1 MPKLGLIPLVN
12 RACTGGTHPAPPNR
26 SAVPDRFRPLIADAL
41 YRLADS
47 TQCGDSGG
55 LPDQEPER
63 VGP

>member
-1 MPKLGLIPLVN
+1 MPKQGLIALVN
-12 RACTGGTHPAPPNR
+12 RACTSGAPAAPPNR
-26 SAVPDRFRPLIADAL
+26 SAVPDRFRPLTANAL

-47 TQCGDSGG
+47 TQRGGSVG